1 MIYSSVTYTKFKPFL
16 LDEISVKRY
25 SANIDLLKANNRNTR
40 KKCEICLKLTIRV
53 PEDVNDVG

>member
-1 MIYSSVTYTKFKPFL
+1 MIYFSVTYTKFKPFL

-53 PEDVNDVG
+53 PEDVNDIW

>member
-1 MIYSSVTYTKFKPFL
+1 MIYFSVTYTMFKPFL

-25 SANIDLLKANNRNTR
+25 SANIDLFKANNRNTR

-53 PEDVNDVG
+53 PEDVNDIG